1 MYYSDNNQSDNEK
14 IYKALEKTL
23 DMIKNINKYEYKVKS
38 INEAIS
44 SNDHQTMVQEIN
56 KKWSIYKNF
65 ANSLSMFTNYYVYKV
80 DDNFYDDKP
89 IEYLVKQLN
98 DIKFFV
104 ALKILKEKAEKELII
119 KVLKQFGILPEEEIK
134 KGLRSFVN
142 GSFNS

>member
-1 MYYSDNNQSDNEK
+1 
-14 IYKALEKTL
+14 
-23 DMIKNINKYEYKVKS
+23 
-38 INEAIS
+38 
-44 SNDHQTMVQEIN
+44 
-56 KKWSIYKNF
+56 
-65 ANSLSMFTNYYVYKV
+65 MFTNYYVYKV

-134 KGLRSFVN
+134 KKIKEFC
-142 GSFNS
+142 

>member
-23 DMIKNINKYEYKVKS
+23 DMIKNINEYEHKVKS

-56 KKWSIYKNF
+56 KKWSIYKDF

-104 ALKILKEKAEKELII
+104 ALKILKEKAEKELVI
-119 KVLKQFGILPEEEIK
+119 KVLKQFEILPEEEIK
-134 KGLRSFVN
+134 KRLRSFVN